1 MRPGKV
7 FRPHRRPTF
16 AQVVMHSLSVP
27 FRKMLMRM
35 LFSSRPSI
43 PTAESCQ
50 RENEMWRGDKV
61 AVSGEGIGETGKRGR
76 SRLCYSPCT
85 GQISEKKRAER
96 TIPPGRSIRHQTR
109 SASGWEGEWR
119 RCDEGSCAI
128 RGKREER
135 RFKELLRVR

>member
-7 FRPHRRPTF
+7 FRLHRRPTF
-16 AQVVMHSLSVP
+16 AQVVMHSLSAP
-27 FRKMLMRM
+27 FRKVLMRM
-35 LFSSRPSI
+35 IFSSRPSI
-43 PTAESCQ
+43 PMAESCQ
-50 RENEMWRGDKV
+50 RENKMWKGDKV
-61 AVSGEGIGETGKRGR
+61 AVLGEGIGETGQRGR

-119 RCDEGSCAI
+119 RCDREVA
-128 RGKREER
+128 RREER
-135 RFKELLRVR
+135 RFKELLRVRR